1 MDLSYKK
8 AKLHTEI
15 SVASIGLIVSIS
27 GMNTGRMVYNKIIIE
42 LLECGCADSVSAC
55 LACRY
60 ETLRANLLTA
70 ACRPA
75 SSAAQ

>member
-27 GMNTGRMVYNKIIIE
+27 GMNTGRMVYNKIMALHRITGMWM
-42 LLECGCADSVSAC
+42 C
-55 LACRY
+55 
-60 ETLRANLLTA
+60 
-70 ACRPA
+70 
-75 SSAAQ
+75 